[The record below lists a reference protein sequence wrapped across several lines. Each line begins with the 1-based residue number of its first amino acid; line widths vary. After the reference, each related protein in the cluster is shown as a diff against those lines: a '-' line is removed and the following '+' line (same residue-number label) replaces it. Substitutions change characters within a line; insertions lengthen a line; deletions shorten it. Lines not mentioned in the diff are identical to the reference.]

1 MLVSTFVHEAVA
13 IEHCVVM
20 APYGHFFVHVD
31 QHTTL
36 PNHRHA
42 PAAVNRYLPSHLRST
57 QVRHSAHLSV
67 LWGQVL

>member
-1 MLVSTFVHEAVA
+1 MLVSDFVHEAIA

-20 APYGHFFVHVD
+20 ASYGHFFVHVD

-42 PAAVNRYLPSHLRST
+42 PAAVDEWVYYP
-57 QVRHSAHLSV
+57 AHLSV